1 MKKIARV
8 TAYQLLLG
16 LLSFYC
22 SAQQTAPALPLAQK
36 GILDLRN
43 ADLSKTPVSLNGE
56 WRFYWKQLLQPGTA
70 VPVSSDFIQY
80 PSLWKGQQV
89 NGQTLSSQGYAT
101 YTLTILLP
109 KEKPRLALKIPDV
122 YSSYKLYA
130 NGNVFYQNGQPAA
143 TADKAAPFWTTEV
156 VVLPPNLDT
165 LRLILQVANFWH
177 SKGGTYKEIII
188 GDKQQLL
195 LKHHRDTA
203 IDLLLAGCLFMGG
216 LFFLGLFV
224 FARKDKIILYFS
236 LFCII
241 SSYRMIGTD
250 LYVLHSLFPDLNWL
264 FSIRVE
270 YLALVIGVALF
281 SQYTR
286 MLYPKDNI
294 SVVMQA
300 VIWFCLIYAGIIL
313 VTPPVIFSSL
323 LIIFLCV
330 MFLYIAY
337 AFYVY
342 IQAVRHKRSGSIYA
356 LLSSGVMLLV
366 YFFVNLQY
374 FNLIPEHKV
383 IVFAGYIAFFFL
395 QSLVLSHRFSET
407 LRLAAMQAQQGLKA
421 KSEFLSTMSH
431 EIRTPLNSV
440 VGMAHLL
447 QRSKPRQDQKEHLD
461 VLMFSAANLLSIV
474 NNILDYNKIE
484 AGKIIIEKIN
494 TDLPAICRNI
504 VSGLR
509 NLANEKMIGLQL
521 DIDER
526 LTQKVIGDPTRTS
539 QVINNLLHNAIKFTK
554 EGMVRLSVKAD
565 KFENGFVTVTISVHD
580 TGIGIPIE
588 KQQLIFERFTQADSS
603 TSRSFGGTGLGLSI
617 SKKILEMQG
626 SDLKVKSKPGEGSE
640 FYFTQTFAI
649 SEEKA
654 ETTADT
660 VKDIPEETKLL
671 QDVGI
676 LLVEDNPLNVLV
688 AQTFLERCGA
698 SIDVAVNGEEAL
710 EKFDALRHRVVLMDL
725 DMPVMDGYEA
735 TRRLRLQGETLP
747 VIALTASLPKEVESD
762 VYAAGLTDII
772 VKPFDPDDLFRV
784 ILYHLPEVA
793 A

>member
-1 MKKIARV
+1 MKKIALV

-16 LLSFYC
+16 LLFFC
-22 SAQQTAPALPLAQK
+22 CNAQQTAPVLPLAQK

-43 ADLSKTPVSLNGE
+43 TDLSKTPVSLNGE
-56 WRFYWKQLLQPGTA
+56 WRFYWKQLLQPGA
-70 VPVSSDFIQY
+70 VVPVSNDFIQY

-89 NGQTLSSQGYAT
+89 NGQTLSSQGYAS

-130 NGNVFYQNGQPAA
+130 NGNVFYQNGKPAA

-165 LRLILQVANFWH
+165 LRLILQVTNFWH

-294 SVVMQA
+294 PVVMQA

-313 VTPPVIFSSL
+313 ITPPVIFSSL

-342 IQAVRHKRSGSIYA
+342 IQAVRHRRSGSIYA

-366 YFFVNLQY
+366 YFIVNLQY

-509 NLANEKMIGLQL
+509 NLANEKMIGLQA

-565 KFENGFVTVTISVHD
+565 KFENGFVTVTISVRD

-626 SDLKVKSKPGEGSE
+626 SDLRLTSKPGEGSE

-649 SEEKA
+649 SNERTEIS
-654 ETTADT
+654 TDT
-660 VKDIPEETKLL
+660 SREVPEETKFL
-671 QDVGI
+671 QNVGI

-710 EKFDALRHRVVLMDL
+710 EKFDAARHRMVLMDL

-762 VYAAGLTDII
+762 IYAAGLTDII

>member
-1 MKKIARV
+1 MKKIALV

-16 LLSFYC
+16 LLSFC
-22 SAQQTAPALPLAQK
+22 CNAQQTAPVLPLAQK

-43 ADLSKTPVSLNGE
+43 TDLSKTPVSLNGE
-56 WRFYWKQLLQPGTA
+56 WRFYWKQLLQPGA
-70 VPVSSDFIQY
+70 VVPVSNDFIQY

-89 NGQTLSSQGYAT
+89 NGQTLSSQGYAS

-109 KEKPRLALKIPDV
+109 KEKPRLALKMPDV

-195 LKHHRDTA
+195 LRHHRDTA

-294 SVVMQA
+294 PVVMQA

-313 VTPPVIFSSL
+313 ITPPVIFSSL

-342 IQAVRHKRSGSIYA
+342 IQAVRHRRSGSIYA

-366 YFFVNLQY
+366 YFIVNLQY

-509 NLANEKMIGLQL
+509 NLANEKMIGLQA

-565 KFENGFVTVTISVHD
+565 KFENGFVTVTISVRD

-626 SDLKVKSKPGEGSE
+626 SDLRLTSKPGEGSE

-649 SEEKA
+649 SNERTEIS
-654 ETTADT
+654 TDT
-660 VKDIPEETKLL
+660 SREVPEETKFL
-671 QDVGI
+671 QNVGI

-710 EKFDALRHRVVLMDL
+710 EKFDAARHRMVLMDL

-762 VYAAGLTDII
+762 IYAAGLTDII